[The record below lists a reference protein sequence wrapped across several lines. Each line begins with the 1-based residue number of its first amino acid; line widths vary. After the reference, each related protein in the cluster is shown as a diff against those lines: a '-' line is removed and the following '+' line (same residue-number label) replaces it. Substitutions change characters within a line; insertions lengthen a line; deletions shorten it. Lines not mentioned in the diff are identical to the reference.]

1 MCLAVPVQVA
11 EILENDLVRCRMGE
25 SDTFVTASSMLLEEA
40 PRLGD
45 YLILHAGF
53 ALRKLDPADA
63 EDTLAL
69 MREMTAAAEDTYW

>member
-1 MCLAVPVQVA
+1 MCLAVPVRVT

-25 SDTFVTASSMLLEEA
+25 SDTFVTASSVLLEET
-40 PRLGD
+40 PQTGD
-45 YLILHAGF
+45 YLLLHAGF

-69 MREMTAAAEDTYW
+69 MREMAAAAEESLL

>member
-1 MCLAVPVQVA
+1 MCLAVPVRVT
-11 EILENDLVRCRMGE
+11 EILENDLLRCRMGE
-25 SDTFVTASSMLLEEA
+25 SETFVTASSLLLEEA
-40 PRLGD
+40 PLVGD

-69 MREMTAAAEDTYW
+69 MREMAEAAEDTYL

>member
-1 MCLAVPVQVA
+1 MCLAVPVRVT
-11 EILENDLVRCRMGE
+11 EILENDLLRCRMGE
-25 SDTFVTASSMLLEEA
+25 SETFVTASSLLLEEA
-40 PRLGD
+40 PQVGD

-69 MREMTAAAEDTYW
+69 MREMAAAAEDTYL